1 MKPQN
6 VSRIRLERYAWMV
19 ALVVVLRLAAWDL
32 HHALD
37 LHDYEADAQCDV
49 CMVVERGSAPL
60 AAGSLNA
67 PHPLAEPAPG
77 GRLPA
82 DLRATPAPNPPPRGP
97 PSILS

>member
-6 VSRIRLERYAWMV
+6 ATRIRLERYAWTV
-19 ALVVVLRLAAWDL
+19 ALLVVLRLAAWDL

-37 LHDYEADAQCDV
+37 LHDYEANAQCDV
-49 CMVVERGSAPL
+49 CMVVERGSEPL
-60 AAGSLNA
+60 AAGSSITS
-67 PHPLAEPAPG
+67 PPPVESFPG

-97 PSILS
+97 PSFLG